1 MPTPEERARRWQLIL
16 GQQPEGNAAPPSSLS
31 EEDQEINDLLN
42 DFFEENQGSGKSQ
55 GGTEGPYVPDLLERT
70 RRLFPK
76 PVVEVLEK
84 EALERFGLAEFA
96 RDPEALR
103 KLQPD
108 VRMVGSLLG
117 LRQHLQPEV
126 LPALRELVEK
136 LVANL
141 RRQVETYVEAQ
152 LRPHFTA
159 LQRRRSVH
167 GTKINWPATVRRNL
181 KHWQP
186 KEKIL
191 IPEQLVREAT
201 PRKQWHELVLCVD
214 QSGSMGRSVI
224 YASVYA
230 AALARLPSLHTR
242 VLCFSTEVED
252 VSEAMQDPVSFL
264 LGLQLGGGT
273 HIAPA
278 LHEARRQLQQP
289 AKAIVVLIS
298 DLFEG
303 RSMQEVMHEI
313 LLLKQ
318 AGVTVL
324 CVLALD
330 DEGTPVY
337 NTVLAYSLKQIK
349 VPCFAA
355 TPEEFPEILR
365 QHLSES

>member
-16 GQQPEGNAAPPSSLS
+16 GQQPENNAAPQSPLS
-31 EEDQEINDLLN
+31 EEDQEMDSLLN
-42 DFFEENQGSGKSQ
+42 DFFEENQGSSKSQ
-55 GGTEGPYVPDLLERT
+55 GGTKRPYVPDLLERA

-76 PVVEVLEK
+76 PVVEVLEN
-84 EALERFGLAEFA
+84 EALQRFGLAEFA

-136 LVANL
+136 LIAAL
-141 RRQVETYVEAQ
+141 QMRIGSYVETQ
-152 LRPHFTA
+152 LQPHFSA
-159 LQRRRSVH
+159 LQRRQSVH

-186 KEKIL
+186 KEKLL
-191 IPEQLVREAT
+191 IPEHFVREAT

-230 AALARLPSLHTR
+230 AALSQLPSLHTR
-242 VLCFSTEVED
+242 VLCFSTEIED

-273 HIAPA
+273 QIAPA
-278 LHEARRQLQQP
+278 IHEARRNLQQP
-289 AKAIVVLIS
+289 EKALIVLIS

-303 RSMQEVMHEI
+303 HSMQNVLNEA
-313 LLLKQ
+313 LALKQ
-318 AGVTVL
+318 TGAKVL
-324 CVLALD
+324 CLLALD
-330 DEGTPVY
+330 DEGVPVY
-337 NTVLAYSLKQIK
+337 NTVLAHSLKQIEITS
-349 VPCFAA
+349 FAA
-355 TPEEFPEILR
+355 SPEKFPEILR
-365 QHLSES
+365 QYLAI

>member
-1 MPTPEERARRWQLIL
+1 MSTPEERARRWQLIL
-16 GQQPEGNAAPPSSLS
+16 GQQPEGNLNLPAPLA
-31 EEDQEINDLLN
+31 EEDQEINELLN

-55 GGTEGPYVPDLLERT
+55 GGTKGPYVPDLLERS
-70 RRLFPK
+70 RRIFPK
-76 PVVEVLEK
+76 SVVEVLEK

-108 VRMVGSLLG
+108 VRMVGNLLG

-136 LVANL
+136 LIAAL
-141 RRQVETYVEAQ
+141 QTRIGSYVETELQA
-152 LRPHFTA
+152 HFTA

-167 GTKINWPATVRRNL
+167 GTKINWPATVRKNL

-186 KEKIL
+186 KEQLL
-191 IPEQLVREAT
+191 IPEHFVREAT

-230 AALARLPSLHTR
+230 AALSHLPSLHTR
-242 VLCFSTEVED
+242 VLCFSTEIED
-252 VSEAMQDPVSFL
+252 VSDAMQDPVSFL

-278 LHEARRQLQQP
+278 LHEARRNLQQP
-289 AKAIVVLIS
+289 EKALVVLIS

-303 RSMQEVMHEI
+303 RSMQEVVNEA
-313 LLLKQ
+313 LALKQ
-318 AGVTVL
+318 AGAKVL
-324 CVLALD
+324 CLLALD
-330 DEGTPVY
+330 DEGTPTY
-337 NTVLAYSLKQIK
+337 NSVLAHSLRQIE
-349 VPCFAA
+349 VLSFAA

-365 QHLSES
+365 QHLEV